1 MTSPISGGSSA
12 PSAFSV
18 TRRLEPQR
26 PQLTPDLHV
35 RTGGE
40 GSARAERS
48 YVREQWGVDRF
59 DPASNA
65 RLPPGAQAA
74 ARAIPELAAGRGEVG
89 GSVSALRRDG
99 DVAGL
104 HVEGRALVA
113 QGSAQGNYR
122 VSGQGVEASGNV
134 RAGMLLGEATARGAD
149 GNVTGTLTAGATASM
164 AGTLNINPSTGQY
177 QAGVNIDNF
186 AGVRA
191 EGSLRVGTDAAS
203 VTGRFA
209 AQAGVGLTAR
219 LEGGL
224 TGNRLRGRAELGA
237 ALGIGGRLGVSVDVN
252 VPQVA
257 ITAGRYAAGAAGTA
271 GRAISGAVSGLS
283 HRLGFGH

>member
-1 MTSPISGGSSA
+1 MTP
-12 PSAFSV
+12 
-18 TRRLEPQR
+18 E
-26 PQLTPDLHV
+26 LHA
-35 RTGGE
+35 RTGVE

-65 RLPPGAQAA
+65 RLPPRARAA
-74 ARAIPELAAGRGEVG
+74 ARVVPELAAGRGRVG
-89 GSVSALRRDG
+89 GSVSALQG
-99 DVAGL
+99 EGQVAGL
-104 HVEGRALVA
+104 RVQGQALVA
-113 QGSAQGNYR
+113 QGSAEGNYR
-122 VSGQGVEASGNV
+122 LSGQGLEASGNV
-134 RAGMLLGEATARGAD
+134 RAGMLLGEASARNAG
-149 GNVTGTLTAGATASM
+149 GNVTGTLSAGATASM

-191 EGSLRVGTDAAS
+191 EGSARIGNDAAS
-203 VTGRFA
+203 ITGRA
-209 AQAGVGLTAR
+209 SVQAGVGLTAR

-224 TGNRLRGRAELGA
+224 TGNRLRGRAEVGA

-257 ITAGRYAAGAAGTA
+257 VTAGRYAAGAAGTA
-271 GRAISGAVSGLS
+271 GRAIGGAVSDLS
-283 HRLGFGH
+283 QRLGFGR